1 MAIKVGIN
9 GFGRIGR
16 LVTRAALA
24 SGDVEIVGIN
34 DITDAKT
41 LAHLM
46 KYDSVHGIYDGVSQD
61 GDAIAVNGKKIPVSA
76 ERDPANI
83 PWGSLGAEIVVES
96 TGIFRKKEQ
105 ATLHMKA
112 GAKKVIISAPSPD
125 CDATIV
131 MGVNDSIYDASK
143 HDVLSN
149 ASCTTNCLAP
159 VVKVLHDKFTVKR
172 GLMNTIHSY
181 TNDQRLLDLPH
192 SDLRRARAAALNMIP
207 TKTGAAAAIGLVIPE
222 LNGKLDGFSI
232 RVPTPNVSVVDL
244 TAELVKSTSPDEI
257 NAAIKA
263 AAEGELK
270 GILRYMDEP
279 LVSGDFNGDP
289 HSSIFDSQYTRVM
302 EGNMVKILSWYDNEC
317 GFSNR
322 VIDLIKKIA

>member
-61 GDAIAVNGKKIPVSA
+61 GDAIVVNGKKIPVSA

-172 GLMNTIHSY
+172 GPHEYHSLIY
-181 TNDQRLLDLPH
+181 KRPAAPRSASQRSAPRPRRRIEHDPDQNRRRPPRLDWL
-192 SDLRRARAAALNMIP
+192 SLN
-207 TKTGAAAAIGLVIPE
+207 
-222 LNGKLDGFSI
+222 
-232 RVPTPNVSVVDL
+232 
-244 TAELVKSTSPDEI
+244 
-257 NAAIKA
+257 
-263 AAEGELK
+263 
-270 GILRYMDEP
+270 
-279 LVSGDFNGDP
+279 
-289 HSSIFDSQYTRVM
+289 
-302 EGNMVKILSWYDNEC
+302 
-317 GFSNR
+317 
-322 VIDLIKKIA
+322 